1 MPKDKRISP
10 TVEQKEFNFIQE
22 QIIPKRT
29 WKNVMGSVVKTILL
43 AILFGIISSIV
54 ICVTYPYIKDVLKE
68 EEEGRLSSFTKHLNP
83 IRVASIIPE
92 FKVQQPTNTTIIME
106 NTKDLTLEDYQN
118 LYKELDVVADEV
130 NRCVVAVTSIV
141 NSVDWLQNPSETA
154 DITSG
159 IIIDESADQK
169 TLSILVRYSKIKE
182 VNKIR
187 VTFDTDNVVDAKLA
201 NYDSKL
207 DIAIIKVEVSNLSQ
221 KVRHSIKV
229 ATLGESVSSFVGDPI
244 IAVGNPNG
252 YPYSREYGIITGKT
266 TSVYITDNRIDL
278 FNTDITDNANGD
290 GVIVNLRGEVIGIIT
305 HKFKNDLNEDINTV
319 LSISRIKSIIDD
331 LVSGRDRTY
340 LGISGTDLTKE
351 IASNLGVSNGVY
363 VNEVETESPALEA
376 GLQTGDVILK
386 IDDSTIISMAQ
397 LNTIISSYQP
407 RDEIIIVVK
416 RTTNATG
423 EEDKEMTFRVQL
435 HKKKN

>member
-10 TVEQKEFNFIQE
+10 IVEQEEFNFIQE
-22 QIIPKRT
+22 QIIPKKT
-29 WKNVMGSVVKTILL
+29 WKHVMGSVVKTILL

-54 ICVTYPYIKDVLKE
+54 ICVTYPYIKNVLKE
-68 EEEGRLSSFTKHLNP
+68 EDGRLSSLTKNLNA
-83 IRVASIIPE
+83 IRIAAILPE
-92 FKVQQPTNTTIIME
+92 FKVEQSANTIIKG
-106 NTKDLTLEDYQN
+106 NAVDLTLEDYQK
-118 LYKELDVVADEV
+118 LYKELDAVADEM
-130 NRCVVAVTSIV
+130 NRSVVAVTGIV
-141 NSVDWLQNPSETA
+141 NSVDWLQNPSENY

-159 IIIDESADQK
+159 IIIDESADKK

-187 VTFDTDNVVDAKLA
+187 VTFDSDNVVGATLA
-201 NYDSKL
+201 SYDSKL
-207 DIAIIKVEVSNLSQ
+207 DLAIIKVEVSKLSQ
-221 KVRHSIKV
+221 KVKHTIKV
-229 ATLGESVSSFVGDPI
+229 ATLGESVSSSVGDAI

-278 FNTDITDNANGD
+278 FNTDITDNSNGD
-290 GVIVNLRGEVIGIIT
+290 GVIINLRGEIIGIIT
-305 HKFKNDLNEDINTV
+305 HKFKKDLNENINTV
-319 LSISRIKSIIDD
+319 LSISRIKLIIDD
-331 LVSGRDRTY
+331 LISGRDRTY
-340 LGISGTDLTKE
+340 LGISGADLTNE
-351 IASNLGVSNGVY
+351 IARSYDVSNGVY

-376 GLQTGDVILK
+376 GLQTGDIILK
-386 IDDSTIISMAQ
+386 IEDSTIISMAQ

-407 RDEIIIVVK
+407 RDEVTIVVK

-423 EEDKEMTFRVQL
+423 EEDKELTFHVQL

>member
-10 TVEQKEFNFIQE
+10 IVEQKEFNFIQE
-22 QIIPKRT
+22 HIIPKKT

-43 AILFGIISSIV
+43 AILFGIVSSIV
-54 ICVTYPYIKDVLKE
+54 ICVTYPYIKNVIKDD
-68 EEEGRLSSFTKHLNP
+68 EEGRLSSLTKHLNP
-83 IRVASIIPE
+83 IRIASIIPE
-92 FKVQQPTNTTIIME
+92 FKGEQATNTIVME
-106 NTKDLTLEDYQN
+106 NVVDITLEDYKN
-118 LYKELDVVADEV
+118 LYKEIDKVADEA
-130 NRCVVAVTSIV
+130 NRFVVAVTSIV
-141 NSVDWLQNPSETA
+141 NSVDWLQNPSERS

-159 IIIDESADQK
+159 IIIHESADMK

-182 VNKIR
+182 VNRIS
-187 VTFDTDNVVDAKLA
+187 VTFDANNVVEAKLA

-207 DIAIIKVEVSNLSQ
+207 DLAIIKVETSELSQ
-221 KVRHSIKV
+221 KVKHTFKV
-229 ATLGESVSSFVGDPI
+229 ATLGESISSSVGDPI

-266 TSVYITDNRIDL
+266 TSAFITDNRIDL
-278 FNTDITDNANGD
+278 FNTDITDNSNGD

-305 HKFKNDLNEDINTV
+305 HKFKNDLNGNINTV
-319 LSISRIKSIIDD
+319 LSITRIKSIIDD

-340 LGISGTDLTKE
+340 LGITGTDLTDE
-351 IASNLGVSNGVY
+351 SARSLDVSNGVY
-363 VNEVETESPALEA
+363 VNEVETESPALGA

-407 RDEIIIVVK
+407 GDEITIVVK
-416 RTTNATG
+416 RTTNTTG
-423 EEDKEMTFRVQL
+423 KEDKEMTFRVQL

>member
-1 MPKDKRISP
+1 MPNDKRISP
-10 TVEQKEFNFIQE
+10 IVEQKEFNFIQE
-22 QIIPKRT
+22 QIIPKKT
-29 WKNVMGSVVKTILL
+29 WKNVMGSIVKTILL
-43 AILFGIISSIV
+43 AILFGIISSIA
-54 ICVTYPYIKDVLKE
+54 ICVTYPYIKNVLKGD
-68 EEEGRLSSFTKHLNP
+68 EEGRLSSFTKNLYP
-83 IRVASIIPE
+83 IRVAAIIPE
-92 FKVQQPTNTTIIME
+92 LKVGQPTNTIITE
-106 NTKDLTLEDYQN
+106 NAKDLTLKDYQT
-118 LYKELDVVADEV
+118 LYKELDAIADGV
-130 NRCVVAVTSIV
+130 NRSVVAVTSIV
-141 NSVDWLQNPSETA
+141 NSVDWLQNPSENA

-159 IIIDESADQK
+159 IIIDESADKK

-187 VTFDTDNVVDAKLA
+187 VTFNTDNVVEARLA
-201 NYDSKL
+201 NHDNKL
-207 DIAIIKVEVSNLSQ
+207 DLAIITIAASELSQ
-221 KVRHSIKV
+221 QVKHTIKV
-229 ATLGESVSSFVGDPI
+229 ATLGESVSSSVGDPI

-278 FNTDITDNANGD
+278 FNTDITDNSKGD

-305 HKFKNDLNEDINTV
+305 HKFKNDLNENINTV

-340 LGISGTDLTKE
+340 LGIIGTDLTE
-351 IASNLGVSNGVY
+351 EYASAHDISNGVF
-363 VNEVETESPALEA
+363 VNEVETESPALAA

-407 RDEIIIVVK
+407 RDEITIVVK
-416 RTTNATG
+416 RTTNASE

>member
-1 MPKDKRISP
+1 MPNDKRIIP
-10 TVEQKEFNFIQE
+10 IVEQKEFNFIQE
-22 QIIPKRT
+22 QIIPKKT
-29 WKNVMGSVVKTILL
+29 WKNVMGSIVKTILL
-43 AILFGIISSIV
+43 AILFGIISSIA
-54 ICVTYPYIKDVLKE
+54 ICVSYPYIKNVLKDD
-68 EEEGRLSSFTKHLNP
+68 EEGRLSSFTKNLYP
-83 IRVASIIPE
+83 IRVAAIIPE
-92 FKVQQPTNTTIIME
+92 LKVKQPVNTIITE
-106 NTKDLTLEDYQN
+106 NVKDLTIEDYQT
-118 LYKELDVVADEV
+118 LYKEFDTIADEM
-130 NRCVVAVTSIV
+130 NRSVVAVTSIV
-141 NSVDWLQNPSETA
+141 NSVDWLQNPSENA

-159 IIIDESADQK
+159 IIIDESADKK

-187 VTFDTDNVVDAKLA
+187 VTFNTDNVVEAKLA

-207 DIAIIKVEVSNLSQ
+207 DLAIIKVEASELSQ
-221 KVRHSIKV
+221 KVKHTIKV
-229 ATLGESVSSFVGDPI
+229 ATLGESISSSVGDPI

-278 FNTDITDNANGD
+278 FNTDITDNSKGD

-305 HKFKNDLNEDINTV
+305 HKFKNDLNENINTV

-340 LGISGTDLTKE
+340 LGISGTDLTE
-351 IASNLGVSNGVY
+351 EYASDLDVSNGVY

-407 RDEIIIVVK
+407 RDEITIVVK
-416 RTTNATG
+416 RTTNVSG
-423 EEDKEMTFRVQL
+423 EEDKEMTFHVQL

>member
-1 MPKDKRISP
+1 MPNDKRISP
-10 TVEQKEFNFIQE
+10 IVEQKEFNFIQE
-22 QIIPKRT
+22 QIIPKKT
-29 WKNVMGSVVKTILL
+29 WKNVMGSIVKTILL
-43 AILFGIISSIV
+43 AILFGIISSIA
-54 ICVTYPYIKDVLKE
+54 ICVSYPYIKNVLE
-68 EEEGRLSSFTKHLNP
+68 DDEEGRLSSFTKNLNP
-83 IRVASIIPE
+83 IKIASIIPE
-92 FKVQQPTNTTIIME
+92 FKVEQPTNTIIME
-106 NTKDLTLEDYQN
+106 NKVDLTLEDYKT
-118 LYKELDVVADEV
+118 LYKELDAIADEM
-130 NRCVVAVTSIV
+130 NRSVVAVTSIV

-159 IIIDESADQK
+159 IIIDESADKK

-187 VTFDTDNVVDAKLA
+187 VTFDTDNVVEARLV

-207 DIAIIKVEVSNLSQ
+207 DLAIIKVETSELSQ
-221 KVRHSIKV
+221 KVKHTIKV
-229 ATLGESVSSFVGDPI
+229 ATLGESVSSSVGDPI
-244 IAVGNPNG
+244 IAIGNPNG

-278 FNTDITDNANGD
+278 FNTDITDNSNGD
-290 GVIVNLRGEVIGIIT
+290 GVIINLRGEVIGIIT
-305 HKFKNDLNEDINTV
+305 HKFKNDLNANINTA

-340 LGISGTDLTKE
+340 LGISGTDLSKE
-351 IASNLGVSNGVY
+351 SVSDLGVSNGVY

-376 GLQTGDVILK
+376 GLQAGDVILK

-407 RDEIIIVVK
+407 RDEITIVVK